1 MFVKRFVKL
10 SVLSLIA
17 LGVALLTA
25 ALLMPPTQTTTATS
39 LKPTAITQLT
49 HDPGN
54 ALRPA
59 WSPDN
64 RLIAFESN
72 RDGPFHIYVMNTDGS
87 HPRAL
92 TSGPNDDRH
101 PVWTPDGKSILYDS
115 FDSAHQDIWIV
126 NVANHSHKQLTHVDG
141 LADYAAPSP
150 DGQRIAFYLY
160 KDMTL
165 NLWSARVDGS
175 DAKPLT
181 RDLADA
187 RQKEPT
193 MAWRQPAWS
202 PDSQWLAFTGGDGQS
217 IWMMRNDGRD
227 ARSIIDDG
235 ETNRFPRF
243 LADGRLAFIT
253 EYVPPRYGAAWT
265 NAWAYDLKTGERTLL
280 QDFISMQE
288 PVAWS
293 ADDSKLLFS
302 SPRNGRFDIYLI
314 DLNAPG
320 GLSALRGSL
329 ESIHGGYGE

>member
-1 MFVKRFVKL
+1 MFVKRLVKL
-10 SVLSLIA
+10 LVLLFIA
-17 LGVALLTA
+17 LSVALLTSA
-25 ALLMPPTQTTTATS
+25 SLTLPTETTTATS
-39 LKPTAITQLT
+39 LKPAAITQLT
-49 HDPGN
+49 YDPGN

-72 RDGPFHIYVMNTDGS
+72 RDGPFHIYVMNADGS
-87 HPRAL
+87 HQRAL

-101 PVWTPDGKSILYDS
+101 PLWTPDGKSILYDS
-115 FDSAHQDIWIV
+115 FDGAHQDIWIV
-126 NVANHSHKQLTHVDG
+126 NAANGSRKQLTQVDG

-150 DGQRIAFYLY
+150 DGQRMAFYLY

-181 RDLADA
+181 LDLADA
-187 RQKEPT
+187 RRLQPT
-193 MAWRQPAWS
+193 MAWHQPAWS
-202 PDSQWLAFTGGDGQS
+202 PDSQWLAFTGGDSQS
-217 IWMMRNDGRD
+217 IWVMRNDGSD

-235 ETNRFPRF
+235 ETNHFPWF
-243 LADGRLAFIT
+243 LSDGRLAFIT

-265 NAWAYDLKTGERTLL
+265 NAWAYNLKTEERTLL
-280 QDFISMQE
+280 QEFMSMQE

-293 ADDSKLLFS
+293 ADNSKLLFS

-314 DLNAPG
+314 DLNVPG
-320 GLSALRGSL
+320 GLSALRGPL
-329 ESIHGGYGE
+329 ESMHGGYGE